1 MQPRHFLSLFDLSAE
16 EARRLLERA
25 MALKAMRR
33 RGEHHAPLAQCVL
46 GMIFEKSSTRTR
58 VSFEAGMAQLGGNA
72 IFLAPRDTQLGRGEP
87 ISDTARVVSSMVDI
101 IMMRTF
107 EHANLETFARYSAVP
122 VINGLTDYNHPCQ
135 LLADMQT
142 YRERRGDI
150 RGRTAAWIGDGN
162 NMCNSYI
169 EAAALFDFQLRLAV
183 PVDFEPNADL
193 LRRHGERI
201 ELVRDPLA
209 AARGADLVTTD
220 TWASMGQ
227 EDEKQQRRQIFEPFQ
242 VTAAVMSQAQPDAI
256 FLHCLPAYRG
266 QEVSSDVID
275 GPQSHVWEQA
285 ENRMHVQKALLEF
298 LLLTATA

>member
-1 MQPRHFLSLFDLSAE
+1 MQPRHFLSLFDLAAE
-16 EARRLLERA
+16 EARHLLERA
-25 MALKAMRR
+25 MVLKTMRR
-33 RGEHHAPLAQCVL
+33 RGDLQASLERRVL

-58 VSFEAGMAQLGGNA
+58 VSFEAGMTQLGGNA

-101 IMMRTF
+101 IMIRTF
-107 EHANLETFARYSAVP
+107 EHASLEHFARYSAVP

-142 YRERRGDI
+142 YHEQRGDI

-169 EAAALFDFQLRLAV
+169 EAAAQFDFQLRLAV
-183 PVDFEPNADL
+183 PEGFEPDAGL
-193 LRRHGERI
+193 LQQHGNRI
-201 ELVRDPLA
+201 ELLRDPFA

-227 EDEKQQRRQIFEPFQ
+227 EDEKQERERLFDPFQ
-242 VTAAVMSQAQPDAI
+242 VTSEVMAAAKPEAI

-266 QEVSSDVID
+266 QEVTGEVID
-275 GPQSHVWEQA
+275 GPQSRVWEQA
-285 ENRMHVQKALLEF
+285 ENRMHAQKALLEF
-298 LLLTATA
+298 LLEVGAA